1 MDNVQKNWLKIIGVI
16 VLIVIISF
24 ITAKLSI
31 GTNPASNQGQT
42 VYNRVVSS
50 GTIRA
55 CYVAYVPAFIID
67 PKTNKL
73 SGIFY
78 DTLNEAAENMGLK
91 IDWNINADW
100 GTQIQNLNS
109 DKCDIV
115 GSDSWSNSTRAK
127 SAEFITPLYY
137 SGINAY
143 ARSDD
148 SRFSTDPLIAND
160 PKYKVVYEDGET
172 SQVIVKQ
179 QFSNAKTVS
188 VPQTADASEMLLD
201 VTSNKADLAFVDPA
215 IANQFLI
222 THPGSIK
229 NVSIAKPIV
238 VYGNVMMVKKGEFA
252 LQQMMSNAINE
263 LLGNGYVDQVIN
275 QYAKQYPGVYY
286 RVALPYTISQ

>member
-1 MDNVQKNWLKIIGVI
+1 METKKIVVI
-16 VLIVIISF
+16 VVIAAIILTIAVSF
-24 ITAKLSI
+24 ITAKLSVRSS
-31 GTNPASNQGQT
+31 ASNQSQT

-50 GTIRA
+50 GVIRA

-78 DTLNEAAENMGLK
+78 DTLNKAAENMGLK
-91 IDWNINADW
+91 VDWNLNADW

-143 ARSDD
+143 VRSND
-148 SRFSTDPLIAND
+148 SRFGTDPLVGND
-160 PKYKVVYEDGET
+160 PKYTVVYEDGET

-179 QFSNAKTVS
+179 SFANAKTIS

-201 VTSNKADLAFVDPA
+201 VTSNKADMAFVDPA
-215 IANQFLI
+215 IANQFLT
-222 THPGSIK
+222 THPGAIK
-229 NVSIAKPIV
+229 NVSVVKPVV

-252 LQQMMSNAINE
+252 LQQMVSNAINE

-275 QYAKQYPGVYY
+275 KYAKDYPGVYY
-286 RVALPYTISQ
+286 RVATPYVVPQQ